1 MFLQLLPQ
9 LLRMHVRPLAPVAV
23 QDVRPRLQN
32 GSSSG
37 WPITAGE
44 EVALCLPRSEL
55 LFRQHQRN
63 GLVRAALE
71 KLGEAGDV
79 MDRKGHLLTKVPGTA
94 DEGWANVQFGERG
107 AGVLK
112 KAGATFSDC
121 SSPVLLPNLTLYH
134 QQRKVQSQGRALSGV
149 AA

>member
-23 QDVRPRLQN
+23 QDARPQLQN

-55 LFRQHQRN
+55 LFRQRQRN

-94 DEGWANVQFGERG
+94 DEGWANIQFGERG
-107 AGVLK
+107 AGVPK
-112 KAGATFSDC
+112 KAGATFSTVPPQFY
-121 SSPVLLPNLTLYH
+121 SQTLPFIIN
-134 QQRKVQSQGRALSGV
+134 RERSRVRAEP
-149 AA
+149 

>member
-1 MFLQLLPQ
+1 MFLRLLPQ

-23 QDVRPRLQN
+23 QDARPWLQN

-37 WPITAGE
+37 RPITAGE

-55 LFRQHQRN
+55 LFRQHQHN

-71 KLGEAGDV
+71 KLGKAGGV
-79 MDRKGHLLTKVPGTA
+79 MDRKGHLLTKVPGTV
-94 DEGWANVQFGERG
+94 DEGSANIQVGERG

-112 KAGATFSDC
+112 TVGATFSDW
-121 SSPVLLPNLTLYH
+121 SSPILLLNLTLSH
-134 QQRKVQSQGRALSGV
+134 QQRKARSQGRARSGV

>member
-23 QDVRPRLQN
+23 QDARPQLQN

-55 LFRQHQRN
+55 LFQQRQRN

-107 AGVLK
+107 AGVPK
-112 KAGATFSDC
+112 KAGATFSTVPPQFY
-121 SSPVLLPNLTLYH
+121 SQTLPFIIN
-134 QQRKVQSQGRALSGV
+134 RERSRVRAEP
-149 AA
+149 